1 MPIEVREIL
10 IKATIAQEGESGTSP
25 ASSASANGGSG
36 TEEIINACVE
46 KIIEILKDKHER

>member
-10 IKATIAQEGESGTSP
+10 IKATIAQEGESGTST
-25 ASSASANGGSG
+25 ASSALANGGSG
-36 TEEIINACVE
+36 TEEIINECVE